1 MSKDKPTKSLVTF
14 QAEDRLQE
22 EFERVFSQYG
32 LKKSFVLR
40 QLMKLYIKKNGD
52 MKLIIHE
59 EKQPINKG

>member
-1 MSKDKPTKSLVTF
+1 MSKDKPSKSLVTF
-14 QAEDRLQE
+14 QAEDKLQE
-22 EFERVFSQYG
+22 DFERVFSIR

-40 QLMKLYIKKNGD
+40 QLMKLYIKENGD

>member
-1 MSKDKPTKSLVTF
+1 MKENKPSKSLVTF
-14 QAEDRLQE
+14 QAEDKLQE

-40 QLMKLYIKKNGD
+40 QLMKLYIKENGD

-59 EKQPINKG
+59 GK